1 MIDQLNVVSDVYD
14 FAIMATASSLRE
26 AMTSARRRLTPT
38 AALAL
43 RSVASAFQSNI
54 QGAISLLRRGLLNA
68 PRDHEDSAYLRDM
81 LLTLLAST
89 GELDAAERLV
99 GDGVALPARHAPA
112 FVASR
117 AVLAAA
123 TGDRARSRTL
133 AEAAIAAA
141 RRADWPLTLG
151 RVLHR
156 CAFASYYRGDYGEA
170 REIALEAL
178 HVLEAHGAYVS
189 VVHTHSIAA
198 AIAHD
203 WNQDGTLASTHYAQ
217 MLAHAERIGHNALRR
232 TALAGSFL
240 VAAEAY
246 DVPACDRF
254 GPKLAA
260 RLEREQ
266 HQENFALLIAEVLCF
281 ASKADFRAAEATLTM
296 FAATSCNTD
305 ARATLVE
312 AFLALVA
319 AANWDVDLARER
331 SRSVLR
337 RTAEH
342 TQGEPLFDKRT
353 RGLARVLG
361 AATCFIIDDRI
372 RGQRALSARFD
383 PGQHYLALLTAPSIE
398 LSRCPDLFRGYAAF
412 INAAA
417 ESARRIRPKYR
428 LTSAELQILRALP
441 DGSTIAELALELH
454 KSKSTVA
461 HQVESIYEKLG
472 ARNRAHAVKVARD
485 LAIM

>member
-1 MIDQLNVVSDVYD
+1 M
-14 FAIMATASSLRE
+14 
-26 AMTSARRRLTPT
+26 
-38 AALAL
+38 
-43 RSVASAFQSNI
+43 
-54 QGAISLLRRGLLNA
+54 
-68 PRDHEDSAYLRDM
+68 
-81 LLTLLAST
+81 
-89 GELDAAERLV
+89 
-99 GDGVALPARHAPA
+99 
-112 FVASR
+112 
-117 AVLAAA
+117 LAAA
-123 TGDRARSRTL
+123 AGRRTQSRTL
-133 AEAAIAAA
+133 AGDALAAA
-141 RRADWPLTLG
+141 RRADRPLTLG
-151 RVLHR
+151 RVLVR
-156 CAFASYYRGDYGEA
+156 CAAASYYRGDYGEA
-170 REIALEAL
+170 REIALEAV

-189 VVHTHSIAA
+189 AAHAHSIAA
-198 AIAHD
+198 VIAHD
-203 WNQDGTLASTHYAQ
+203 WNQDGMLARTHYAH
-217 MLAHAERIGHNALRR
+217 MLAHTERIGYNGLRR
-232 TALAGSFL
+232 TALVGSFL
-240 VAAEAY
+240 VAAETY
-246 DVPACDRF
+246 DVPAGDRF
-254 GPKLAA
+254 QEQLAA

-266 HQENFALLIAEVLCF
+266 LQENFALLVAEVLRF
-281 ASKADFRAAEATLTM
+281 ASKADFRAAEAALTM
-296 FAATSCNTD
+296 FAATSRNTD

-319 AANWDVDLARER
+319 AANWDVDLARQR

-342 TQGEPLFDKRT
+342 RQGEPLFDKHT
-353 RGLARVLG
+353 RELARVLG

-417 ESARRIRPKYR
+417 ESANRIRPKYR